1 TSCRGRAP
9 SWRRSPQPAPGLR
22 DRDRSLAGPGPRGAG
37 RDVVLVKDNTPMK
50 NPLHSLER
58 LRDFS
63 RQFGGYDGL
72 FQAVETYQAIK
83 ALLTDFG
90 KDETHFL
97 HSVDFLRSLVND
109 LAKPP
114 AQPKVSKRLGVRR
127 RGRPTREEVDPT
139 QPTLEDVIAQV
150 LEHSKEGL

>member
-1 TSCRGRAP
+1 
-9 SWRRSPQPAPGLR
+9 
-22 DRDRSLAGPGPRGAG
+22 
-37 RDVVLVKDNTPMK
+37 M
-50 NPLHSLER
+50 
-58 LRDFS
+58 RDFS

-97 HSVDFLRSLVND
+97 HSVEFLRNLVND
-109 LAKPP
+109 LANPP

-150 LEHSKEGL
+150 LDHSKEGLTISEIEVRVRNTGYKSMSRNFYNRVQHAVGRLVKKKVLVRDSESQRYFKKEAA